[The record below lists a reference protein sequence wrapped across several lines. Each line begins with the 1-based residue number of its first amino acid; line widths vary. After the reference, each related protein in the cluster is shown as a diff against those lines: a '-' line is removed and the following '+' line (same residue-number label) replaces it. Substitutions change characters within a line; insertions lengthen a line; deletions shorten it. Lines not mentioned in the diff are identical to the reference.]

1 MPRNANPTSSSEQF
15 CCRPPVFQEV
25 PIGEKHFIKFKKLIQ
40 DAVPFT
46 FVRFSD
52 GEVEIIRNRKLTI
65 SGGVTEFRG
74 RKFANNF
81 PVFDSKIFNPA
92 LHQKFRSDLIRAA
105 VYKDNYYFKGIR
117 TSNSVDPESVT
128 DREFLLRLHGGFDEW
143 ITFCD
148 LLANENYEK
157 TLNLLI
163 PALVAATKKLFV
175 IANYR
180 AHLRGCLSGASLLTV
195 PDNLIE
201 SYADLKESLM
211 NQLVNID
218 SGSTIIS
225 SASSL
230 SNIIGCELRSLRPD
244 LTFLDA
250 GTVVNV
256 LIGLPDSTRAY
267 HKLKKNLLLNFL
279 HRHGFYH
286 DKARLT
292 W

>member
-1 MPRNANPTSSSEQF
+1 MPENKTFTISSELF
-15 CCRPPVFQEV
+15 FYRPPVSQEV
-25 PIGEKHFIKFKKLIQ
+25 PSGAAHFNKFKKLLQ
-40 DAVPFT
+40 DGIPFT

-52 GEVEIIRNRKLTI
+52 GEVEVIRNRKLTI
-65 SGGVTEFRG
+65 FGSVTEFRG

-81 PVFDSKIFNPA
+81 PVFDSKRFDPA
-92 LHQKFRSDLIRAA
+92 LHQKFRSDLIQAA
-105 VYKDNYYFKGIR
+105 VYKDEYYFKGIR
-117 TSNSVDPESVT
+117 TYNSVDPESVI

-148 LLANENYEK
+148 LLANENYEQ

-163 PALVAATKKLFV
+163 PTLVAATKNLYV
-175 IANYR
+175 IGNFR
-180 AHLRGCLSGASLLTV
+180 AHLGGCLAGANLLAV

-201 SYADLKESLM
+201 GYAELKESLM

-244 LTFLDA
+244 LTFIDA
-250 GTVVNV
+250 GSVVNR
-256 LIGLPDSTRAY
+256 LIGLPESTRAY
-267 HKLKKNLLLNFL
+267 HKLKTNSLVNFL
-279 HRHGFYH
+279 RRHRLTYG
-286 DKARLT
+286 KNRLT